1 MGNYKCDTR
10 TEGKLRVYLMASRS
24 KDNQDVEGFVPRR
37 RSFLSYEDHDYIA
50 RKFREFVSGGLPGE
64 MCRLYESVNARDEE
78 KVKKALLVKLISDDD
93 IHIGRINS
101 ICTGVAAEK
110 ECAAEKRW
118 LIDFDSLDEGMLAEV
133 EEYIVR
139 QLITDSRRSKQG
151 QISEQAARCLVH
163 HQRTPNGYA
172 ILVPWGF
179 DSREFAEKYRDVCTI
194 KKDDLL
200 CVRWEKSGKGEG
212 KS

>member
-10 TEGKLRVYLMASRS
+10 TEGKLRVYLMVSRS

-37 RSFLSYEDHDYIA
+37 RPFLSYEDYDYIDQN
-50 RKFREFVSGGLPGE
+50 FRAFVLSGVPGE

-78 KVKKALLVKLISDDD
+78 KVRKALLVKLISDDN
-93 IHIGRINS
+93 IHIGRVNS
-101 ICTGVAAEK
+101 ICAGVAAEK

-118 LIDFDSLDEGMLAEV
+118 MIDFDSLNEDLLAEV

-139 QLITDSRRSKQG
+139 QLVADSKRSKQG
-151 QISEQAARCLVH
+151 EIFEEAARCLVH
-163 HQRTPNGYA
+163 HHRTPNGYA

-179 DSREFAEKYRDVCTI
+179 DSRGFVEKYKDVCTV

-200 CVRWEKSGKGEG
+200 CVKWERKQQ
-212 KS
+212 